1 MVQCPRCGVEASE
14 LHKLDPVLIQRLQD
28 AGESPPAEVCNPC
41 RSELHKSVQ
50 SHSGGVLVQQER
62 AAEQHR
68 LHLWKSRVLLIRRAR
83 SLMSQKNYS
92 EAAANYEKYLKIL
105 EIVFQCK
112 KGSYL
117 TPEMFKDN
125 ARTSELTVVA
135 SVYWDLLRIYD
146 SSARYA
152 DRQAIAAKQL
162 ASFIRFTPIFPDII
176 KKAQAFAKQAKH
188 PEVIRAFLKGA
199 ALTRPRCFV
208 ATSAFLTPMAPEVQ
222 ILRFYRDEYLQKS
235 EIGRK
240 FVQVYYRVSP
250 LFAKFLDR
258 NSSLKPL
265 VRGFLRLLIKCVGA
279 L

>member
-1 MVQCPRCGVEASE
+1 MVNCPHCGNEVSE
-14 LHKLDPVLIQRLQD
+14 LHRLDPALLQKLQD
-28 AGESPPAEVCNPC
+28 AGNSAPAEVCNPC

-50 SHSGGVLVQQER
+50 SQSGGVLVQQER

-68 LHLWKSRVLLIRRAR
+68 LHLWKSRVLLIKKAR

-92 EAAANYEKYLKIL
+92 EAAVNYEKYLKIL

-146 SSARYA
+146 SSPRYA
-152 DRQAIAAKQL
+152 ERQVLAARQL
-162 ASFIRFTPIFPDII
+162 ANFIRFTPIFPDII
-176 KKAQAFAKQAKH
+176 KKAQAFVKQAKN
-188 PEVIRAFLKGA
+188 PDVIKGFLRTASLAK
-199 ALTRPRCFV
+199 PRCFV
-208 ATSAFLTPMAPEVQ
+208 ATSAFMSPLAPEVQ
-222 ILRFYRDEYLQKS
+222 ILRFYRDQYLNRSRVGQKLI
-235 EIGRK
+235 E
-240 FVQVYYRVSP
+240 VYYRRSP
-250 LFAKFLDR
+250 AIADFLDR
-258 NSSLKPL
+258 HPRLKPV
-265 VRGFLRLLIKCVGA
+265 VRAFLRVLIKCVGT

>member
-1 MVQCPRCGVEASE
+1 MVNCPRCGVEVSE
-14 LHKLDPVLIQRLQD
+14 LYKLEASLIQNLEET
-28 AGESPPAEVCNPC
+28 GEPAPAQVCNPC
-41 RSELHKSVQ
+41 RSELHKSAKRQ
-50 SHSGGVLVQQER
+50 SGGVLVQQER

-68 LHLWKSRVLLIRRAR
+68 LHLWKSRVLLIKKAR
-83 SLMSQKNYS
+83 SLMSRKNYS
-92 EAAANYEKYLKIL
+92 EAAISYEKYIKIL

-146 SSARYA
+146 TSDRYTE
-152 DRQAIAAKQL
+152 RQNIAARQL

-176 KKAQAFAKQAKH
+176 KKANVFAKQAKH
-188 PEVIRAFLKGA
+188 PEVFKSFLKSA
-199 ALTRPRCFV
+199 SLSRPRCFV

-222 ILRFYRDEYLQKS
+222 ILRFYRDEYLQKFGAGQKL
-235 EIGRK
+235 IK
-240 FVQVYYRVSP
+240 FYYRVSP
-250 LFAKFLDR
+250 RIAEFLDKH
-258 NSSLKPL
+258 SMLKPA
-265 VRGFLRLLIKCVGA
+265 VRSFLRLLIKCVGT

>member
-14 LHKLDPVLIQRLQD
+14 LHKLDPVLIQKLQD
-28 AGESPPAEVCNPC
+28 AGEAPPVEVCNPC

-146 SSARYA
+146 SSDRYG
-152 DRQAIAAKQL
+152 DRQAIAARQL

-199 ALTRPRCFV
+199 SLTRPRCFV

>member
-1 MVQCPRCGVEASE
+1 MVHCPRCGVEASE

-28 AGESPPAEVCNPC
+28 AGETAPGEVCNPC
-41 RSELHKSVQ
+41 RSELHKSMQ
-50 SHSGGVLVQQER
+50 SQSGGVLVQQER

-83 SLMSQKNYS
+83 GLMSQKNYS
-92 EAAANYEKYLKIL
+92 EAAANYEKYIKIL

-146 SSARYA
+146 SSDRYGE
-152 DRQAIAAKQL
+152 RQAIAGRQL

-188 PEVIRAFLKGA
+188 PEIIRAFLKGA
-199 ALTRPRCFV
+199 SLTRPRCFV
-208 ATSAFLTPMAPEVQ
+208 ATSAFMTPMAPEVQ

-235 EIGRK
+235 LVGQK
-240 FVQVYYRVSP
+240 FIQVYYRVSP
-250 LFAKFLDR
+250 RFAKFLDKNPR
-258 NSSLKPL
+258 LKPV
-265 VRGFLRLLIKCVGA
+265 VRGLLRILIKCVGV

>member
-1 MVQCPRCGVEASE
+1 MVHCPRCGVEASE
-14 LHKLDPVLIQRLQD
+14 LHKLDPNLIQRLQD
-28 AGESPPAEVCNPC
+28 AGDSAPAEVCNPC
-41 RSELHKSVQ
+41 RSELHKTNQ
-50 SHSGGVLVQQER
+50 SHSGGVLIQQER

-68 LHLWKSRVLLIRRAR
+68 LHMWKSRVLLIRRAR
-83 SLMSQKNYS
+83 GLMSQKNYS

-112 KGSYL
+112 KGSPL

-146 SSARYA
+146 SSDRYG
-152 DRQAIAAKQL
+152 DRQSIAARQL

-188 PEVIRAFLKGA
+188 PEIIRAFLKGA
-199 ALTRPRCFV
+199 SSARPRCFV
-208 ATSAFLTPMAPEVQ
+208 ATSAFMTPMAPEVQ

-235 EIGRK
+235 AIGRI
-240 FVQVYYRVSP
+240 FIQVYYRVSP
-250 LFAKFLDR
+250 RFAEFLDT
-258 NSSLKPL
+258 NSALKPI
-265 VRGFLRLLIKCVGA
+265 VRGLLRLLIKCVGV